1 LSDCYVITNPAYFH
15 PVKAWHPFSFRVIIH
30 DSRRLTETVRLTL
43 AEDSAC
49 GFGRPWG
56 ARDIT
61 VACEPTVH
69 QIGDRVKLVHT
80 CDVTIWPRRNGLPR
94 VRMTSP
100 DEAFQP
106 TTNNLAEVEVSIPAR
121 LESASRSANLMHD
134 SRWKNILRKA
144 IHAFIPVMAGVAG
157 ILLLLWW
164 STNRTPTRRTNQVSV
179 TDTSRQTQ
187 PDPTQST
194 AQPISVAT
202 IQTPTN
208 CDFAHVDR
216 PMIGEKYLLTCSQ
229 GTFLGRGEYQTDF
242 SFRFTEFEKSPAP
255 D

>member
-1 LSDCYVITNPAYFH
+1 MSDCYVITNPAYFH
-15 PVKAWHPFSFRVIIH
+15 PVKAWHPFRFRVIVH

-43 AEDSAC
+43 AEDPVC
-49 GFGRPWG
+49 GFGWPWG

-61 VACEPTVH
+61 VECEPTVH

-80 CDVTIWPRRNGLPR
+80 CNVTIWPRRNGIPR
-94 VRMTSP
+94 VRIISP

-121 LESASRSANLMHD
+121 LESASRSANLIHD
-134 SRWKNILRKA
+134 YRWRNICRKV
-144 IHAFIPVMAGVAG
+144 IHAFIPVMAGMAG
-157 ILLLLWW
+157 ILFLLWW
-164 STNRTPTRRTNQVSV
+164 LANRPTTPLTNLVAV
-179 TDTSRQTQ
+179 TDTSQQTL
-187 PDPTQST
+187 PDPVYSQT
-194 AQPISVAT
+194 QPISVAT
-202 IQTPTN
+202 IQAPTN

-216 PMIGEKYLLTCSQ
+216 PMISEKYILTCSQ
-229 GTFLGRGEYQTDF
+229 GTFLGRGEYQSDF